1 MIDASSL
8 RMRRHVR
15 WLIPGLLIA
24 ALSAC
29 GGGGSG
35 AVRTPTVTP
44 PPPPTKP
51 ATPQPPT
58 DAQLSLTNT
67 YAAHAAGYTGAGVTI
82 GIVDSGIM
90 RSNPTVSGRVLQEFI
105 DVDSSTNNTSIDD
118 VVGHG
123 TWVSEIAA
131 GAPFAKYP
139 GGIAPG
145 ADLVSARIISDDAP
159 SDSGQPPAQI
169 TATDAQFFQRVNQQL
184 ISTGVKV
191 QNNSWGGLTW
201 DTTDP
206 SVNQAFDGAY
216 SAFVNQQGGLVV
228 FAAGNGSGAQP
239 STFAQLPNFA
249 PDLAKGW
256 LTVVALDSN
265 DPDHLASY
273 SNICGSA
280 KNFCL
285 AAPGDVIVLD
295 KDATASTAD
304 PGYYIVG
311 GTSLAAPM
319 VTGAAALVWQ
329 AFPYFDNDLVRQT
342 LLGTAD
348 PLGGSQPNPTFGYGA
363 LDVGKAVQGPA
374 QFNWGDVSV
383 SFDGLTSTWSNDI
396 SGAGGLIKNGTGTL
410 VLAGNNSYLGGTA
423 VLAGTLQA
431 TQPLPVA
438 TVQKEGALGGD
449 VYVGSSGTLAGGGTP
464 GSLLN
469 AGTVVVKGGNTQVGT
484 YSQVSTGTLSISLG
498 SVLDVGGSAQLAG
511 TLNVLGADSG
521 YVTTNHQDVLTAG
534 GAVTGTF
541 AQLTT
546 SPGVFLD
553 TTIQYTADSVWLD
566 TTSLSITQAA
576 QAMSI
581 VDPAPSAAAAR
592 VQRGFDMLDSK
603 LAANETVA
611 PGVLQGAAAIQR
623 TATPA
628 AARATLQSLSGQL
641 HAASAAM
648 LLDGIAAT
656 SDALSGHFDDLLDG
670 RAKLGAWYGDP
681 GWRGDLQRGGYAGAS
696 FRSNGSLVGTDFR
709 VGTLGVLGYAVGASR
724 GYGQLDASWDHNRT
738 WTEHATLYGG
748 VANGTWYVKAQIG
761 SGWFHEDMQRL
772 LLLGGLVAPVGSD
785 LSGRYFAG
793 SLEGGHPFRVGSA
806 RLTPFLD
813 VRYQRLEQS
822 AFAEQGGYGFG
833 LAANARTVGRLQ
845 GGAGVRAQRAW
856 QLANGVLMEFDG
868 SASWR
873 RAMHQYGGAF
883 EASFTG
889 FDDWLPVQGIG
900 LSRDESVLRAGLSL
914 WPTRT
919 FGLRLGY
926 AREQGERQRTN
937 SVMLQGAFGF

>member
-1 MIDASSL
+1 MIDAISL
-8 RMRRHVR
+8 RMRRHAR
-15 WLIPGLLIA
+15 WLAPGLLIA

-29 GGGGSG
+29 GGGGNG
-35 AVRTPTVTP
+35 VVRAPAIAP
-44 PPPPTKP
+44 PPPPP
-51 ATPQPPT
+51 APTTPQPPT

-105 DVDSSTNNTSIDD
+105 DVDSSSNNTSIDD

-131 GAPFAKYP
+131 GAPFAKFP

-145 ADLVSARIISDDAP
+145 ANLVSARIISDDAP
-159 SDSGQPPAQI
+159 SDSGQPPARI
-169 TATDAQFFQRVNQQL
+169 TATDAQFFQQVNQQL
-184 ISTGVKV
+184 IGAGVMV

-206 SVNQAFDGAY
+206 SVNQAFDNAY

-249 PDLAKGW
+249 PDLARGW

-265 DPDHLASY
+265 DPTHLASY
-273 SNICGSA
+273 SNICGAA
-280 KNFCL
+280 KEFCL
-285 AAPGDVIVLD
+285 AAPGGVIVLD

-304 PGYYIVG
+304 PDYYIVQ

-363 LDVGKAVQGPA
+363 LNVGKAVQGPA

-410 VLAGNNSYLGGTA
+410 ILTGNDSYAGDTQVLG
-423 VLAGTLQA
+423 GTLQA
-431 TQPLPVA
+431 TTALP
-438 TVQKEGALGGD
+438 GD
-449 VYVGSSGTLAGGGTP
+449 VTIGSAGTLDNVPGVNGSLANSGTVTVRSGT
-464 GSLLN
+464 
-469 AGTVVVKGGNTQVGT
+469 TEVTGNYTQTG
-484 YSQVSTGTLSISLG
+484 TGTLSVNLG
-498 SVLDVGGSAQLAG
+498 TLLSVTGTAQIDG
-511 TLNVLGADSG
+511 TLNVLGAVSG
-521 YVTTNHQDVLTAG
+521 YVTNSHEDVLTAFG
-534 GAVTGTF
+534 GLTGTF
-541 AQLTT
+541 RQLTT
-546 SPGVFLD
+546 SPGVFLN
-553 TTIQYTADSVWLD
+553 TTIQYTSDSVWLD

-581 VDPAPSAAAAR
+581 TDPASSAAAAR
-592 VQRGFDMLDSK
+592 VQRGFDTLDSK
-603 LAANETVA
+603 IAASETIA
-611 PGVLQGAAAIQR
+611 PGLLQGAGAIQR
-623 TATPA
+623 AATPA
-628 AARATLQSLSGQL
+628 SARATLQSISGQL

-648 LLDGIAAT
+648 LFDGIAAT

-670 RAKLGAWYGDP
+670 RAKFGTWYGDL
-681 GWRGDLQRGGYAGAS
+681 GWQGDLQRGGYAGAS
-696 FRSNGSLVGTDFR
+696 FRSNGSLVGADFR
-709 VGTLGVLGYAVGASR
+709 VGVHGVLGYAVGASR

-738 WTEHATLYGG
+738 WTDHATLYGG
-748 VANGTWYVKAQIG
+748 VANGVWYAKAQAG
-761 SGWFHEDMQRL
+761 GGWFHEDMQRL
-772 LLLGGLVAPVGSD
+772 LLLGGLVAPVGSEV
-785 LSGRYFAG
+785 SGRYFTG
-793 SLEGGHPFRVGSA
+793 SLEGGHQFHIGTA
-806 RLTPFLD
+806 RITPFVD
-813 VRYQRLEQS
+813 VRYQRIEQG

-845 GGAGVRAQRAW
+845 TGAGIRAQRAW
-856 QLANGVLMEFDG
+856 QLADRMLMEFDG

-873 RAMHQYGGAF
+873 RAVHQYGEAF

-889 FDDWLPVQGIG
+889 FDDWMPMQGIG

-919 FGLRLGY
+919 FALRLGY
-926 AREQGERQRTN
+926 AREQGERQRAN
-937 SVMLQGAFGF
+937 SVMLQGALGF

>member
-1 MIDASSL
+1 MIEAISL
-8 RMRRHVR
+8 RLRRHVR
-15 WLIPGLLIA
+15 WLALALLVS

-35 AVRTPTVTP
+35 AVRTAAVIP
-44 PPPPTKP
+44 PPPPTAP
-51 ATPQPPT
+51 TTPQPPA

-90 RSNPTVSGRVLQEFI
+90 RSNPTVSGRVVKEFI
-105 DVDSSTNNTSIDD
+105 DVDSGTNNTSIDD

-131 GAPFAKYP
+131 GAAFDRFP

-145 ADLVSARIISDDAP
+145 ADLVSVRIISDDAP

-169 TATDAQFFQRVNQQL
+169 TATDAQFFQQINQQL
-184 ISTGVKV
+184 ISAGVVV

-201 DTTDP
+201 DTNDP
-206 SVNQAFDGAY
+206 SVNQAFDAAY

-265 DPDHLASY
+265 DPTHLASY
-273 SNICGSA
+273 SNICGA
-280 KNFCL
+280 AMDFCL
-285 AAPGDVIVLD
+285 SAPGDVIVPD
-295 KDATASTAD
+295 KDATASTVD
-304 PGYYIVG
+304 PDYYIVG

-363 LDVGKAVQGPA
+363 LDVGRAVQGPA

-383 SFDGLTSTWSNDI
+383 SFDNLTSTWSNDI

-410 VLAGNNSYLGGTA
+410 ILTGNDSYTGGTQVLGGTLQSTTA
-423 VLAGTLQA
+423 LPGDVTVGSAGTLDNVPGVNGSLANAGAVIVRNGTTEVAGNYTQA
-431 TQPLPVA
+431 STGILSVN
-438 TVQKEGALGGD
+438 L
-449 VYVGSSGTLAGGGTP
+449 GTLL
-464 GSLLN
+464 SV
-469 AGTVVVKGGNTQVGT
+469 AGT
-484 YSQVSTGTLSISLG
+484 
-498 SVLDVGGSAQLAG
+498 AQIDG
-511 TLNVLGADSG
+511 TLNVLGAVSG
-521 YVTTNHQDVLTAG
+521 YITNSHETVLTAFG
-534 GAVTGTF
+534 GLSGTF

-546 SPGVFLD
+546 SPGVFLS
-553 TTIQYTADSVWLD
+553 TSIQYTSDSAWLD
-566 TTSLSITQAA
+566 TTSLNITQAA
-576 QAMSI
+576 QAMAI
-581 VDPAPSAAAAR
+581 ADPASMLAAAR
-592 VQRGFDMLDSK
+592 VQNGFAAIDSK
-603 LAANETVA
+603 IAAGEPVSND
-611 PGVLQGAAAIQR
+611 VLQGAGAIQHS
-623 TATPA
+623 ATPA
-628 AARATLQSLSGQL
+628 SAHATLQSLSGQL

-648 LLDGIAAT
+648 LFDGIAAT

-670 RAKLGAWYGDP
+670 RARIGAWYGDL
-681 GWRGDLQRGGYAGAS
+681 GWQGDLQRGGYAGAS
-696 FRSNGSLVGTDFR
+696 FRSNGSLVGADFR
-709 VGTLGVLGYAVGASR
+709 VGPHTVLGYAVGASR

-738 WTEHATLYGG
+738 WIDHATLYGG
-748 VANGTWYVKAQIG
+748 VSNDGWYAKAQLG
-761 SGWFHEDMQRL
+761 GGWFHEDMQRL
-772 LLLGGLVAPVGSD
+772 LLLGGLMAPVGND
-785 LSGRYFAG
+785 TSGRYFVG
-793 SLEGGHPFRVGSA
+793 SLEGGHQFRMGGA
-806 RLTPFLD
+806 RMTPFVD
-813 VRYQRLEQS
+813 VRYQRLEQG
-822 AFAEQGGYGFG
+822 AFAEQGGDGFG
-833 LAANARTVGRLQ
+833 LTANARTVGRLQ
-845 GGAGVRAQRAW
+845 AGLGVRAQRGW
-856 QLANGVLMEFDG
+856 QLGNGTLMEFDG
-868 SASWR
+868 SAAWR
-873 RAMHQYGGAF
+873 RAVRQYGDAF

-889 FDDWLPVQGIG
+889 FEDWMPVQGIG
-900 LSRDESVLRAGLSL
+900 LSRNESVLRAGLSF

-926 AREQGERQRTN
+926 TREQGERQQAN
-937 SVMLQGAFGF
+937 SMMLQGAFAF

>member
-1 MIDASSL
+1 MIDAISL
-8 RMRRHVR
+8 RMRRHAR
-15 WLIPGLLIA
+15 WLAPGLLIA

-29 GGGGSG
+29 GGGGNG
-35 AVRTPTVTP
+35 VVRAPAIAP
-44 PPPPTKP
+44 PPPPP
-51 ATPQPPT
+51 APTTPQPPT

-105 DVDSSTNNTSIDD
+105 DVDSSSNNTSIDD

-131 GAPFAKYP
+131 GAPFAKFP

-145 ADLVSARIISDDAP
+145 ANLVSARIISDDAP
-159 SDSGQPPAQI
+159 SDSGQPPARI
-169 TATDAQFFQRVNQQL
+169 TATDAQFFQQVNQQL
-184 ISTGVKV
+184 IGAGVMV

-206 SVNQAFDGAY
+206 SVNQAFDNAY

-249 PDLAKGW
+249 PDLARGW

-265 DPDHLASY
+265 DPTHLASY
-273 SNICGSA
+273 SNICGAA
-280 KNFCL
+280 KEFCL
-285 AAPGDVIVLD
+285 AAPGGVIVLD

-304 PGYYIVG
+304 PDYYIVQ

-363 LDVGKAVQGPA
+363 LNVGKAVQGPA

-410 VLAGNNSYLGGTA
+410 ILTGNDSYAGDTQVLG
-423 VLAGTLQA
+423 GTLQA
-431 TQPLPVA
+431 TTALP
-438 TVQKEGALGGD
+438 GD
-449 VYVGSSGTLAGGGTP
+449 VTIGSAGTLDNVPGVNGSLANSGTVTVRSGT
-464 GSLLN
+464 
-469 AGTVVVKGGNTQVGT
+469 TEVTGNYTQTG
-484 YSQVSTGTLSISLG
+484 TGTLSVNLG
-498 SVLDVGGSAQLAG
+498 TLLSVTGTAQIDG
-511 TLNVLGADSG
+511 TLNVLGAVSG
-521 YVTTNHQDVLTAG
+521 YVTNSHEDVLTAFG
-534 GAVTGTF
+534 GLTGTF
-541 AQLTT
+541 RQLTT
-546 SPGVFLD
+546 SPGVFLN
-553 TTIQYTADSVWLD
+553 TTIQYTSDSVWLD

-581 VDPAPSAAAAR
+581 TDPASSAAAAR
-592 VQRGFDMLDSK
+592 VQRGFDTLDSK
-603 LAANETVA
+603 IAASETIA
-611 PGVLQGAAAIQR
+611 PGLLQGAGAIQR
-623 TATPA
+623 AATPA
-628 AARATLQSLSGQL
+628 SARATLQSISGQL

-648 LLDGIAAT
+648 LFDGIAAT

-670 RAKLGAWYGDP
+670 RAKFGTWYGDL
-681 GWRGDLQRGGYAGAS
+681 GWQGDLQRGGYAGAS
-696 FRSNGSLVGTDFR
+696 FRSNGSLVGADFR
-709 VGTLGVLGYAVGASR
+709 VGVHGVLGYAVGASR

-738 WTEHATLYGG
+738 WTDHATLYGG
-748 VANGTWYVKAQIG
+748 VANGVWYAKAQAG
-761 SGWFHEDMQRL
+761 GGWFHEDMQRL
-772 LLLGGLVAPVGSD
+772 LLLGGLVAPVGSEV
-785 LSGRYFAG
+785 SGRYFTG
-793 SLEGGHPFRVGSA
+793 SLEGGHQFHIGTA
-806 RLTPFLD
+806 RITPFVD
-813 VRYQRLEQS
+813 VRYQRIEQG

-845 GGAGVRAQRAW
+845 TGAGIRAQRAW
-856 QLANGVLMEFDG
+856 QLADGMQMEFDG

-873 RAMHQYGGAF
+873 RAVHQYGEAF

-889 FDDWLPVQGIG
+889 FDDWMPMQGIG

-919 FGLRLGY
+919 FALRLGY
-926 AREQGERQRTN
+926 AREQGERQRAN
-937 SVMLQGAFGF
+937 SVMLQGALGF

>member
-1 MIDASSL
+1 MIDAISL
-8 RMRRHVR
+8 RARRRAR
-15 WLIPGLLIA
+15 WLAPGLLIA
-24 ALSAC
+24 VLSAC
-29 GGGGSG
+29 GGGGNG
-35 AVRTPTVTP
+35 AVRTAAVVPP
-44 PPPPTKP
+44 PPPPTP
-51 ATPQPPT
+51 TAPQPPT

-90 RSNPTVSGRVLQEFI
+90 RSNPIVSGRVLQEFI

-184 ISTGVKV
+184 ISAGVKV

-206 SVNQAFDGAY
+206 SVNQAFDAAY

-265 DPDHLASY
+265 DPTHLASY
-273 SNICGSA
+273 SNICGA
-280 KNFCL
+280 ARDFCL

-304 PGYYIVG
+304 PDYYVVR
-311 GTSLAAPM
+311 GTSLAAPI

-348 PLGGSQPNPTFGYGA
+348 PLGGSQPNSTFGYGA
-363 LDVGKAVQGPA
+363 LNVGRAVQGPA

-410 VLAGNNSYLGGTA
+410 ILTGNNSYTGSTQILGGTLQSTIA
-423 VLAGTLQA
+423 LPGNVTIGNAGTLDNV
-431 TQPLPVA
+431 PGVN
-438 TVQKEGALGGD
+438 
-449 VYVGSSGTLAGGGTP
+449 
-464 GSLLN
+464 GSLAN
-469 AGTVVVKGGNTQVGT
+469 AGTVTVRSGTTEVAGNYTQA
-484 YSQVSTGTLSISLG
+484 STGILSLNLG
-498 SVLDVGGSAQLAG
+498 TFFSVAGTAQIDG
-511 TLNVLGADSG
+511 TLNILGAVSG
-521 YVTTNHQDVLTAG
+521 YTTSSHEDVMTAFG
-534 GAVTGTF
+534 GLSGTF

-546 SPGVFLD
+546 SPGVFLN
-553 TTIQYTADSVWLD
+553 TTIQYTSDSVWLD
-566 TTSLSITQAA
+566 TTSLNITQAA
-576 QAMSI
+576 QAMAI
-581 VDPAPSAAAAR
+581 VDPASSAAAAR
-592 VQRGFDMLDSK
+592 VQRGFDVLNSRI
-603 LAANETVA
+603 AASETVA
-611 PGVLQGAAAIQR
+611 PGVLQGAGAIQR

-628 AARATLQSLSGQL
+628 SARATLQSLSGQL

-656 SDALSGHFDDLLDG
+656 SDALSGHFDDLLEG
-670 RAKLGAWYGDP
+670 RAKAGTWYGDL
-681 GWRGDLQRGGYAGAS
+681 GWQGDLQRGGFASAS
-696 FRSNGSLVGTDFR
+696 FRSNGSLVGADLR
-709 VGTLGVLGYAVGASR
+709 VGAHGILGYAVGASR

-738 WTEHATLYGG
+738 WTDHATFYGG
-748 VANGTWYVKAQIG
+748 VANGAWYAKAQLG
-761 SGWFHEDMQRL
+761 GGWFHQDMQRL
-772 LLLGGLVAPVGSD
+772 LLLGGLAAPVGSD
-785 LSGRYFAG
+785 VSGRYFAG
-793 SLEGGHPFRVGSA
+793 SLAGGHQFRIGSA

-813 VRYQRLEQS
+813 VRYQRLEQG

-833 LAANARTVGRLQ
+833 LAANARMVGRLQ
-845 GGAGVRAQRAW
+845 AGAGVRAQRSW
-856 QLANGVLMEFDG
+856 QLANGMLMEFDG
-868 SASWR
+868 STSWR
-873 RAMHQYGGAF
+873 RAIHQYGDAF

-889 FDDWLPVQGIG
+889 FDDWMPVQGIG
-900 LSRDESVLRAGLSL
+900 LSRDESMLRAGLSF

-926 AREQGERQRTN
+926 AREQGERQKAN
-937 SVMLQGAFGF
+937 SVTLQGVFGF

>member
-1 MIDASSL
+1 M
-8 RMRRHVR
+8 
-15 WLIPGLLIA
+15 
-24 ALSAC
+24 
-29 GGGGSG
+29 
-35 AVRTPTVTP
+35 
-44 PPPPTKP
+44 
-51 ATPQPPT
+51 
-58 DAQLSLTNT
+58 SLTNT

-145 ADLVSARIISDDAP
+145 ADLVSVRIISDDAP

-184 ISTGVKV
+184 ISAGVKV

-206 SVNQAFDGAY
+206 SVNQAFDDAY

-249 PDLAKGW
+249 PDLTKGW

-265 DPDHLASY
+265 DTGHLASY
-273 SNICGSA
+273 SNICGA
-280 KNFCL
+280 ARDFCL

-304 PGYYIVG
+304 PDYYVVR
-311 GTSLAAPM
+311 GTSLAAPI

-329 AFPYFDNDLVRQT
+329 AFPYFDNNLVRQT

-348 PLGGSQPNPTFGYGA
+348 PLGGSQPNSTFGYGA
-363 LDVGKAVQGPA
+363 LNVGRAVQGPA

-383 SFDGLTSTWSNDI
+383 SFDGSTSTWSNDI

-410 VLAGNNSYLGGTA
+410 ILTGNNSYTGSTQILGGT
-423 VLAGTLQA
+423 LQSTIA
-431 TQPLPVA
+431 LPGNVTIGNA
-438 TVQKEGALGGD
+438 GALDNVPG
-449 VYVGSSGTLAGGGTP
+449 VN
-464 GSLLN
+464 GSLAN
-469 AGTVVVKGGNTQVGT
+469 AGTVTVRSGTTEVAGNYTQA
-484 YSQVSTGTLSISLG
+484 STGILSLNLG
-498 SVLDVGGSAQLAG
+498 TFFSVAGTAQIDG
-511 TLNVLGADSG
+511 TLNILGAVSG
-521 YVTTNHQDVLTAG
+521 YTTNSHEDVMTAFG
-534 GAVTGTF
+534 GLSGTF
-541 AQLTT
+541 TQLTT
-546 SPGVFLD
+546 SPGVFLN
-553 TTIQYTADSVWLD
+553 TTIQYTSNSVWLD

-576 QAMSI
+576 HAMSI
-581 VDPAPSAAAAR
+581 VDPASSAAAAR
-592 VQRGFDMLDSK
+592 VQRGFDVLNSRI
-603 LAANETVA
+603 AASETIA
-611 PGVLQGAAAIQR
+611 PGVLQGAGAIQR

-628 AARATLQSLSGQL
+628 SARATLQSLSGQL

-656 SDALSGHFDDLLDG
+656 SDALSGRFDDLLDG
-670 RAKLGAWYGDP
+670 RSKVGTWYGNL
-681 GWRGDLQRGGYAGAS
+681 GWQGDLQRGGYASAS
-696 FRSNGSLVGTDFR
+696 FRSNGSLVGADLR
-709 VGTLGVLGYAVGASR
+709 VGPHGVLGYAVGASR
-724 GYGQLDASWDHNRT
+724 SYGQLDASWDHNRT
-738 WTEHATLYGG
+738 WTDHATFYGG
-748 VANGTWYVKAQIG
+748 VANGAWYAKAQIG
-761 SGWFHEDMQRL
+761 GGWFQEDMQRL

-785 LSGRYFAG
+785 VSGRYFAG
-793 SLEGGHPFRVGSA
+793 SLEGGYQFRTGSA

-813 VRYQRLEQS
+813 VRYQRLEQG

-833 LAANARTVGRLQ
+833 LAANARMVGRLQ
-845 GGAGVRAQRAW
+845 AGAGVRAQRSW
-856 QLANGVLMEFDG
+856 QLANGMLMEFDG

-873 RAMHQYGGAF
+873 RAIHQYGDAF

-889 FDDWLPVQGIG
+889 FDDWMPVQGIG
-900 LSRDESVLRAGLSL
+900 LSRDESMLRAGLSF

-926 AREQGERQRTN
+926 AREQGERQKAN
-937 SVMLQGAFGF
+937 SVTLQGAFGF